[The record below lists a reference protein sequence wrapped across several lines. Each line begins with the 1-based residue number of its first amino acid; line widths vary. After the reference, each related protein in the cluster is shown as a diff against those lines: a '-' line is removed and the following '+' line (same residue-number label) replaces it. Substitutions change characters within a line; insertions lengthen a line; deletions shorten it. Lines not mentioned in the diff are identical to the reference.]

1 MAFVFGLIQSPS
13 YPVPVPWENFAGDQA
28 DSGIANSGGQIAY
41 EKSCVV
47 LEAVGVYALDQRILN
62 CG

>member
-13 YPVPVPWENFAGDQA
+13 CPVPVPWENFAGGQA
-28 DSGIANSGGQIAY
+28 DSGIANSGGQMAY